1 MIDFTPIVRPFFNRR
16 VAASQR
22 WRYDIETVQ
31 KSLLNRLLK
40 RAASTEWG
48 RLHDFSSISSYISF
62 SERVP
67 VSPYPSVKPLI
78 MRMIA
83 GEKDILWPGVT
94 RWYAQSSGTSDGRS
108 KFIPITDDS
117 LRINHYA
124 GGAEVVAHYLA
135 SNPASRL
142 FSGKNLILGGSF
154 ASTLDSLPPGVHVG
168 DLSATLIRR
177 INPLA
182 NLVRVPDRKIA
193 LMPDWNLKLPALVE
207 ASLRADIT
215 GISGVP
221 SWFLTVLKKVV
232 ERAGATYIH
241 DVWPN
246 LEVFFHGG
254 ISFGPYREQYRQLTA
269 PGHTMHYVN
278 NYNASEGFFAVQDN
292 PDIDAML
299 LPADHGI
306 FYEFRP
312 AGPHSPADARPVPA
326 WEVAEGEIYEL
337 IITATNGLWRYPVG
351 DTVKIESVSPLRIS
365 VAGRTKAYINAFG
378 EELMVHNAEAAIERV
393 CRMMGCEVA
402 DYTAGPVYADTGHRG
417 RHHWWVEFNVMPESV
432 DRFARELDRAL
443 CDVNS
448 DYAAKRSGG
457 IFLDPLT
464 VSVAP
469 HGLFNRW
476 LSRNG
481 GRLGGQRKIPRLSP
495 TPQIIDELSVMA
507 ASDSCSEPPSI
518 HTC

>member
-1 MIDFTPIVRPFFNRR
+1 M
-16 VAASQR
+16 AASQR

-142 FSGKNLILGGSF
+142 FSGKTLYSEAALPRP
-154 ASTLDSLPPGVHVG
+154 STPCHRGVHVG

-254 ISFGPYREQYRQLTA
+254 ISFGPYREQYRRAHSSRPYHALCQQLQCF
-269 PGHTMHYVN
+269 GRL
-278 NYNASEGFFAVQDN
+278 FAVQDN

-299 LPADHGI
+299 LLADHGI

-351 DTVKIESVSPLRIS
+351 DTVKIESVSPC
-365 VAGRTKAYINAFG
+365 AY
-378 EELMVHNAEAAIERV
+378 
-393 CRMMGCEVA
+393 
-402 DYTAGPVYADTGHRG
+402 P
-417 RHHWWVEFNVMPESV
+417 
-432 DRFARELDRAL
+432 
-443 CDVNS
+443 
-448 DYAAKRSGG
+448 
-457 IFLDPLT
+457 
-464 VSVAP
+464 
-469 HGLFNRW
+469 
-476 LSRNG
+476 
-481 GRLGGQRKIPRLSP
+481 
-495 TPQIIDELSVMA
+495 
-507 ASDSCSEPPSI
+507 
-518 HTC
+518 

>member
-1 MIDFTPIVRPFFNRR
+1 
-16 VAASQR
+16 
-22 WRYDIETVQ
+22 
-31 KSLLNRLLK
+31 
-40 RAASTEWG
+40 
-48 RLHDFSSISSYISF
+48 
-62 SERVP
+62 
-67 VSPYPSVKPLI
+67 

-299 LPADHGI
+299 LLADHGI